1 MRRSSSR
8 SSPRTSRSS
17 SRASS
22 SLIVSADV
30 LVLGLLRRGR
40 GFIGRGTG
48 RSGPPPATALAR
60 SDGAP
65 PPEARPVSALAE
77 AAVPSRVGARELAWG
92 ALALGVLAAFIAL
105 PPIMLRT
112 PVPSLVLAVAAV
124 AAGVFVV
131 REGEKRLGWIAI
143 VIGVLAGVGAV
154 AATQTNESSLDA
166 VFVWSA
172 LFAAMLRFATP
183 LIFAALGGLL
193 CERSGVINIGLEGMM
208 LMGAF
213 FGIFGADLTGSWLL
227 GCLIGMASG
236 GALALI
242 HAVLSVSFRADQ
254 VVSGFGLNFLA
265 AGITGYVFV
274 AHYGDQGTP
283 GDVPRVPTVSLPAD
297 RGPRLLRRGDRQRE
311 PAHLGRAAARR
322 AHGGVPVQDAAR
334 PAPALRRREAPRCRD
349 GRRVGHPHALRRGDR
364 LGLPGGARRRVPLDR
379 AARLVHGEHDRGTG
393 LHRAGG
399 GHLRRLAAVRR
410 ARRRRSCSASRARSR
425 SACRS
430 SRSRPPFSSRRSPT

>member
-1 MRRSSSR
+1 M
-8 SSPRTSRSS
+8 
-17 SRASS
+17 
-22 SLIVSADV
+22 
-30 LVLGLLRRGR
+30 
-40 GFIGRGTG
+40 
-48 RSGPPPATALAR
+48 
-60 SDGAP
+60 
-65 PPEARPVSALAE
+65 SALAE

-92 ALALGVLAAFIAL
+92 SYALGVLAAFIAL
-105 PPIMLRT
+105 PPILVRT

-143 VIGVLAGVGAV
+143 VLGVLAGVGAV

-183 LIFAALGGLL
+183 LILAALGGLL

-265 AGITGYVFV
+265 LGITGYVFV

-283 GDVPRVPTVSLPAD
+283 GDVPRVPNVSLPLIEDLDFFGEAIGNANLLTWVALLLVVLTTVFLFRTP
-297 RGPRLLRRGDRQRE
+297 RGLRLRSVGE
-311 PAHLGRAAARR
+311 KPRAAETV
-322 AHGGVPVQDAAR
+322 GVSVIRTRYVAVIASGFLAA
-334 PAPALRRREAPRCRD
+334 L
-349 GRRVGHPHALRRGDR
+349 
-364 LGLPGGARRRVPLDR
+364 GGAYLSI
-379 AARLVHGEHDRGTG
+379 ALLGSFNENMTAGRGYI
-393 LHRAGG
+393 A
-399 GHLRRLAAVRR
+399 LAAVIFGAWRPVG
-410 ARRRRSCSASRARSR
+410 ALIGALLFGFSSALAQRLPEFSESTAVLFQ
-425 SACRS
+425 ALPYVITLIVVAGVVG
-430 SRSRPPFSSRRSPT
+430 RSRPPASIGIPYVKE

>member
-1 MRRSSSR
+1 M
-8 SSPRTSRSS
+8 
-17 SRASS
+17 
-22 SLIVSADV
+22 
-30 LVLGLLRRGR
+30 
-40 GFIGRGTG
+40 
-48 RSGPPPATALAR
+48 
-60 SDGAP
+60 
-65 PPEARPVSALAE
+65 SALAE
-77 AAVPSRVGARELAWG
+77 AAVPSRIGARELAWG

-112 PVPSLVLAVAAV
+112 PVPSLVLAIAAV

-143 VIGVLAGVGAV
+143 VIGVLAGVGAL
-154 AATQTNESSLDA
+154 AATQTNEASLDA

-183 LIFAALGGLL
+183 LTFAALGGVL

-236 GALALI
+236 GALAAI

-265 AGITGYVFV
+265 LGITGYVFV

-283 GDVPRVPTVSLPAD
+283 GDVPRVPNVSLPGIEDVGFFGEAIGNANLLTWVALLLVVLTSVFLFRTP
-297 RGPRLLRRGDRQRE
+297 RGLRLRSVGE
-311 PAHLGRAAARR
+311 KPRAAETV
-322 AHGGVPVQDAAR
+322 GVSVIRTRYIAVITSGFLAA
-334 PAPALRRREAPRCRD
+334 L
-349 GRRVGHPHALRRGDR
+349 
-364 LGLPGGARRRVPLDR
+364 GGAYLSI
-379 AARLVHGEHDRGTG
+379 ALLGSFTENMTAGRGYI
-393 LHRAGG
+393 A
-399 GHLRRLAAVRR
+399 LAAVIFGAWRPFG
-410 ARRRRSCSASRARSR
+410 ALLGALLFGFSSALAQRLPEFSESTAVLFQ
-425 SACRS
+425 ALPYVITLIVVAGVVG
-430 SRSRPPFSSRRSPT
+430 RSRPPASIGIPYVKE